1 MYFLLTCE
9 RLGCFVV
16 RRVILW
22 KQGAGLNVKDPEKEH
37 KHFLSTRSG
46 TIAHCREG
54 GDRRKASGGL
64 FSIARYFSCRRGL
77 VENSMSRSRAACPSV
92 GAGCAEQSAAAPSAF
107 VRGQCWGDGL
117 RVHAGS
123 PLLAA
128 EETSPKETGLFFLPP
143 SLSFCDISGC

>member
-1 MYFLLTCE
+1 MLCSATGNSLE
-9 RLGCFVV
+9 
-16 RRVILW
+16 
-22 KQGAGLNVKDPEKEH
+22 
-37 KHFLSTRSG
+37 TRSRSKCKGPREG
-46 TIAHCREG
+46 TQTFPQYQERNNSSLSGG